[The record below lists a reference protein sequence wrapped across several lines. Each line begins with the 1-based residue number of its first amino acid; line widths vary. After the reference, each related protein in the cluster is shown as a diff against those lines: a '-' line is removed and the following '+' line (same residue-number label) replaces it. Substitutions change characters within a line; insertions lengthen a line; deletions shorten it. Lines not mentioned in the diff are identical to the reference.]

1 MNETTD
7 KQAEKQRRKFERQ
20 AEMLRQNL
28 ARRRRQM
35 EERRRIEEREKPLS
49 GQSGAGDGIYDLPNE
64 AE

>member
-28 ARRRRQM
+28 ARRRRQV
-35 EERRRIEEREKPLS
+35 EERRRIEERGNSSAE
-49 GQSGAGDGIYDLPNE
+49 QSGDDNGIYGLPNGTE
-64 AE
+64 